1 MLGKNLISSVL
12 TQIPVFILG
21 VVSGVF
27 STRILGENG
36 KGVFS
41 LFQANTQLFV
51 LVFSLGIQTG
61 IVYFVS
67 SKKIAENIVAGMTIQ
82 IFLISS
88 SILFGLLILL
98 HFTGLSDVILSEDY
112 TSFIY
117 LIILFI
123 LFAFTFINA
132 VIASFFQAHSKFRI
146 INLIAILNS
155 VFNALIFAGL
165 FLFFQSNEPTVE
177 ERFNYVLSTTLISLV
192 LNSLLWL
199 FFAKRELSLNPDFNF
214 TIGNDL
220 KKFISYNLLIY
231 LGMFV
236 NFFNYRLDLWIVNNY
251 LDEKNL
257 SYYSLAANINQIIL
271 YLAVTI
277 ASVMFPN
284 FSSKGDSERNA
295 TFVKISRICFSFFI
309 IITIT
314 AFLVSP
320 FIIPFMYGE
329 EFDKTVLPFQIL
341 MPGIL
346 FSSITQLFSIYIVSV
361 NRNIFNIIACS
372 AGLIFTVI
380 LDVTLI
386 PRLGITGAAIATSI
400 SYFAIFFITY
410 IFVVKQMGKIT
421 LNFFIPRKEDIRYVK
436 QFLNQRS

>member
-27 STRILGENG
+27 STRILGEDG

-67 SKKIAENIVAGMTIQ
+67 SKKITENIVAGMSIQ

-88 SILFGLLILL
+88 SILFCLLILL
-98 HFTGLSDVILSEDY
+98 HFSGLSHVILAEEY

-117 LIILFI
+117 LTVLFL
-123 LFAFTFINA
+123 LFAFTFVNA

-146 INLIAILNS
+146 INLVAILNS
-155 VFNALIFAGL
+155 IFNSLVFACL
-165 FLFFQSNEPTVE
+165 FIYFQYNELNGS
-177 ERFNYVLSTTLISLV
+177 ERFNYVLFATLISLI
-192 LNSLLWL
+192 LNSCLWL
-199 FFAKRELSLNPDFNF
+199 FFAKRDLNFNPDFDF
-214 TIGNDL
+214 TLGNHL
-220 KKFISYNLLIY
+220 RKFISYNLLIY
-231 LGMFV
+231 MGMFV

-251 LDEKNL
+251 LDEKDL

-277 ASVMFPN
+277 ASVMLPN
-284 FSSKGDSERNA
+284 FSSKGDFERNQ
-295 TFVKISRICFSFFI
+295 TFVKISRICFSFFTLI
-309 IITIT
+309 IIT

-329 EFDKTVLPFQIL
+329 EFDKTVIPFRIL

-372 AGLIFTVI
+372 AGLIFTVT
-380 LDVTLI
+380 LDIILI
-386 PRLGITGAAIATSI
+386 PQLGIAGAAIATSI

-410 IFVVKQMGKIT
+410 IFVIKQTGKVT
-421 LNFFIPRKEDIRYVK
+421 LNFFIPKKEDLLYIK
-436 QFLNQRS
+436 QFLKQRS